1 MFLIMKTSP
10 SAAASVYPF
19 GQKRVS
25 VAQKKCASV
34 LVVEIIHL

>member
-1 MFLIMKTSP
+1 MKTSP
-10 SAAASVYPF
+10 SAAARVYPF
-19 GQKRVS
+19 EQKRYS